1 MKKAAIDIGSNSV
14 RMLIGEVKEGKVY
27 VLEQHLRTTRLGKTA
42 KGGYL
47 NNQAVGRTLD
57 VLVEFKAVLEK
68 YNLQSNPITVATS
81 AVREA
86 ADKEDFRRLIK
97 TSLGWNLQILSG
109 EDEARF
115 SYIGAAAVI
124 KENAAVVD
132 VGGGSTELIYSENGK
147 IYGQSV
153 PVGAVRLH
161 NGEVNKN
168 EFIRMLQPLKNLYAK
183 SEEPLVLVGVGG
195 TVTSV
200 AAMKNNLTE
209 YTREAVNGTVITE
222 GDLQSFYT
230 EISAMSDYE
239 VLKKY
244 PLLKNRE
251 DIICD
256 GILIYMAIFQLL
268 GCKRIIAADSG
279 ILDGLLLGK

>member
-1 MKKAAIDIGSNSV
+1 MKKVAIDIGSNSV

-47 NNQAVGRTLD
+47 NKQAVGRTLD
-57 VLVEFKAVLEK
+57 ALTEFKAVLEK
-68 YNLQSNPITVATS
+68 YNLQFNPITVATS

-86 ADKEDFRRLIK
+86 ADKEYFRRLIK
-97 TSLGWNLQILSG
+97 TTLGWNLQILSG

-153 PVGAVRLH
+153 PVGAVRLR
-161 NGEVNKN
+161 NGEVDKN
-168 EFIRMLQPLKNLYAK
+168 ELFRILQPLKNLYAK

-200 AAMKNNLTE
+200 AAMKNNLTK

-268 GCKRIIAADSG
+268 GCKKIISADSG
-279 ILDGLLLGK
+279 ILDGLLLCK

>member
-256 GILIYMAIFQLL
+256 GILIYMQLL